1 MPEKKSN
8 KPDET
13 LHLSWTYSA
22 EETGKEKNGFNWG
35 PHKLPL
41 KFKSEGVSI
50 SVEQSPGGLLYRRE
64 GEAGSAEKALLEEK
78 GKLQL
83 SPVEPFHT
91 PSPLS
96 SHLIINLSCPVVL
109 EPRAAK
115 TVFVTFPVEL
125 AVAFSRRRAAGERIL
140 DIFSLNR
147 AKFTLYGSITDGL
160 ICKYW
165 QSAIYK
171 TAPQLNPLKEGV
183 MKLAIQN
190 QAARWVEVKRAL
202 FSAQAMKIFYSPH
215 QVSLKG
221 LMKITSETAAE
232 TSFVDEPLQPGMN
245 RALEQFSGRFLNL
258 PAKTLM
264 EEGY

>member
-1 MPEKKSN
+1 MPGKKSSA
-8 KPDET
+8 PEEP
-13 LHLSWTYSA
+13 LHLGWTFNPADKNSEA
-22 EETGKEKNGFNWG
+22 NGFSWG
-35 PHKLPL
+35 PHKIPL
-41 KFKSEGVSI
+41 QYDFEGVSI
-50 SVEQSPGGLLYRRE
+50 TIEQSPGGLLYRRE
-64 GEAGSAEKALLEEK
+64 GEAGSAEKALLAEK

-96 SHLIINLSCPVVL
+96 AHLLIDLARPVVL

-115 TVFVTFPVEL
+115 TIIISFPLEL
-125 AVAFSRRRAAGERIL
+125 AAAFSHRRSAGERIL

-147 AKFTLYGSITDGL
+147 AKFTLYGGFTDGL
-160 ICKYW
+160 LCKYW
-165 QSAIYK
+165 QSDIYK

-190 QAARWVEVKRAL
+190 QAAKWVEVKKAV
-202 FSAQAMKIFYSPH
+202 FSAQAMKIYYSPH

-221 LMKITSETAAE
+221 LMKINSETAAE
-232 TSFVDEPLQPGMN
+232 TSFIDQPLQPGMN

-258 PAKTLM
+258 PARTLM

>member
-1 MPEKKSN
+1 MPEKKNATSGEPTKLIWSYN
-8 KPDET
+8 P
-13 LHLSWTYSA
+13 
-22 EETGKEKNGFNWG
+22 EEKTKGKNGFSWG
-35 PHKLPL
+35 PHEPPL
-41 KFKSEGVSI
+41 QFDFEEVSI
-50 SVEQSPGGLLYRRE
+50 SVEQLPGGLLYRRE
-64 GEAGSAEKALLEEK
+64 GKAGSAEKLLLEEK

-96 SHLIINLSCPVVL
+96 AHLLIDLACPVVL
-109 EPRAAK
+109 EPRATK
-115 TVFVTFPVEL
+115 TIIVTFPIEL
-125 AVAFSRRRAAGERIL
+125 AVAFFSRRTAGERIL
-140 DIFSLNR
+140 DVFSLNR
-147 AKFTLYGSITDGL
+147 AKFTLYGSITGGL

-165 QSAIYK
+165 QSGIYK

-190 QAARWVEVKRAL
+190 QAAKWVEVKMAV
-202 FSAQAMKIFYSPH
+202 FSAQAMKIFYSSN

-221 LMKITSETAAE
+221 LMKINSETAAE
-232 TSFVDEPLQPGMN
+232 TSFVDESLQPGMS
-245 RALEQFSGRFLNL
+245 RALEQFSGRLLNL

>member
-1 MPEKKSN
+1 MPEKKSATPEEPQ
-8 KPDET
+8 K
-13 LHLSWTYSA
+13 LSWSYNP
-22 EETGKEKNGFNWG
+22 EETGKGKNGFSWG

-41 KFKSEGVSI
+41 QFVFEGVSI
-50 SVEQSPGGLLYRRE
+50 VVEQSPGGLLYRRE
-64 GEAGSAEKALLEEK
+64 GEAGSAEKAILEEK
-78 GKLQL
+78 GKLQF

-96 SHLIINLSCPVVL
+96 AHLLIDLVRPVVL

-115 TVFVTFPVEL
+115 TVFVTFPIEL
-125 AVAFSRRRAAGERIL
+125 AAAFSRRRAAGERIL

-147 AKFTLYGSITDGL
+147 AKFTLYGSIADGL

-165 QSAIYK
+165 QSDIYK
-171 TAPQLNPLKEGV
+171 SAPQLNPLKEGV
-183 MKLAIQN
+183 MELAMQN
-190 QAARWVEVKRAL
+190 QAAKWTEVKNVV

-221 LMKITSETAAE
+221 VMKIVSDTSAE
-232 TSFVDEPLQPGMN
+232 TSFIDEPLHPGMN
-245 RALEQFSGRFLNL
+245 QALEQFSGRFLNL

-264 EEGY
+264 TEGH